1 MTMQSTKQD
10 ASGIAGFVEDLNSA
24 IRQNPIAAGLV
35 GMGVL
40 WMFFGGTRISAF
52 GSALP
57 GAAMTATKVIGT
69 AAQAT
74 SGVVGEAIAG
84 TASRVSETARQ
95 VGGAISSGAEGA
107 ATMVSDTASA
117 GYDALKSQ
125 GEPAS
130 ETMTRA
136 AKDTGRPSSEYGRD
150 FGLSVQ
156 QNLRQTLERQPLL
169 LGVIGLA
176 IGAGIASA
184 LPSTMMEQDMMMGKA
199 GAAVKEKIQEI
210 VTETSEFASQRAKD
224 VFEEVKK
231 EAAAQGLTAASAKE
245 GLKEVV
251 EKVTTAVTASRNSI
265 KGRLS

>member
-10 ASGIAGFVEDLNSA
+10 AGGIAGFVDDLNGA

-40 WMFFGGTRISAF
+40 WMFFGGTGISAF

-57 GAAMTATKVIGT
+57 GAARTATKAIG
-69 AAQAT
+69 AAAEAT
-74 SGVVGEAIAG
+74 SGVLGEAIAG
-84 TASRVSETARQ
+84 TASRVSGAARQ

-107 ATMVSDTASA
+107 ATMVRDSASA
-117 GYDALKSQ
+117 GYDALKSK
-125 GEPAS
+125 GEAAT

-136 AKDTGRPSSEYGRD
+136 ARDTGPSSSEFGRD

-156 QNLRQTLERQPLL
+156 QNVTQTLERQPLL

-184 LPSTMMEQDMMMGKA
+184 FPSTKMEQDMMGEA
-199 GAAVKEKIQEI
+199 GAAVKEKMQEI

-224 VFEEVKK
+224 VFDEVKK
-231 EAAAQGLTAASAKE
+231 EAAAQGLTPASAKE

-251 EKVTTAVTASRNSI
+251 EKVKTAATSSRNSI

>member
-10 ASGIAGFVEDLNSA
+10 AGGIAGFVDDLNSA
-24 IRQNPIAAGLV
+24 IRQNPFAAGLV

-57 GAAMTATKVIGT
+57 GAAMTATKAIGT
-69 AAQAT
+69 AAEAA

-84 TASRVSETARQ
+84 TASRVSEGARQ
-95 VGGAISSGAEGA
+95 VGGTISSGAEGV
-107 ATMVSDTASA
+107 ATMASDTASA
-117 GYDALKSQ
+117 GYDALKSK
-125 GEPAS
+125 GGAAS
-130 ETMTRA
+130 EIMTRP

-150 FGLSVQ
+150 IGLSVQ
-156 QNLRQTLERQPLL
+156 QNLAQTLEHQPLL

-184 LPSTMMEQDMMMGKA
+184 FPSTKMEQDIMGEA
-199 GAAVKEKIQEI
+199 GASVKEKMQEI

-224 VFEEVKK
+224 VFDEVKK
-231 EAAAQGLTAASAKE
+231 EAAAQGLTPASAKE
-245 GLKEVV
+245 GLKEAV
-251 EKVTTAVTASRNSI
+251 ERVKTAATSSRNSI